1 MAELQL
7 SRPSEGSKSLL
18 PDKGPTASQVVGV
31 ITLFSISGILL
42 TLSGLTLTGTLIG
55 LALAAPLF
63 LIFSPIIVPALVV
76 IGLAVAGFLTSG
88 AFGITALS
96 SLIWV
101 ADYLRGEAKPR
112 EGYLEKRAEGYLEKR
127 AKEMGRE
134 IPSKGQEGGRT

>member
-7 SRPSEGSKSLL
+7 SRPSEGSKSLF
-18 PDKGPTASQVVGV
+18 PDKGPTASQVIGV

-101 ADYLRGEAKPR
+101 ADYLRGEAKPQ
-112 EGYLEKRAEGYLEKR
+112 GYLEKRAEGYLEKR